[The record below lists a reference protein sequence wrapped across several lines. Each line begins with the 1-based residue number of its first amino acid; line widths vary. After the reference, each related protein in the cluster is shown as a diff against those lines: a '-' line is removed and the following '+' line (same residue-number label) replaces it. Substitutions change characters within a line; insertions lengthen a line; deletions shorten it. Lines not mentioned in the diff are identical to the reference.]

1 MTTVSNETQL
11 AASGICRCDC
21 RRRERSSLLP
31 AADAHEHATDEVAE
45 LLHSG
50 IADRDRPT
58 LINIRTA
65 AVGA

>member
-1 MTTVSNETQL
+1 
-11 AASGICRCDC
+11 
-21 RRRERSSLLP
+21 LP